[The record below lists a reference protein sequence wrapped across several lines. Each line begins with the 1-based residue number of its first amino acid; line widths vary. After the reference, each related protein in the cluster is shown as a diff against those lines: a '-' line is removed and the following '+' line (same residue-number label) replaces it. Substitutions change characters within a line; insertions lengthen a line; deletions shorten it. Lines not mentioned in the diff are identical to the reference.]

1 VYSGITFRSE
11 SSATLLFKPQSLH
24 HIVTSSSMKSS
35 GFYCISFALSER
47 EDLNVDGV
55 HPSSDPTE
63 LKNPAENP
71 PVKAP

>member
-1 VYSGITFRSE
+1 MLE
-11 SSATLLFKPQSLH
+11 PQSSH
-24 HIVTSSSMKSS
+24 HTVTSSSMKSS
-35 GFYCISFALSER
+35 GFCCISFALSER

>member
-1 VYSGITFRSE
+1 
-11 SSATLLFKPQSLH
+11 
-24 HIVTSSSMKSS
+24 MKSS
-35 GFYCISFALSER
+35 GFCCISFALSER

-63 LKNPAENP
+63 LKNPAEKP